1 MGSLLVLKFAAMAT
15 GICGFIICRPASTFD
30 NLAMDNQNDNR
41 DKSG

>member
-1 MGSLLVLKFAAMAT
+1 MDSVFVFKFIAMAA
-15 GICGFIICRPASTFD
+15 GIRSFIIYISASTFD